1 MSKRTFHNLAV
12 AAALGLVS
20 IAIAGPGL
28 AADVPAAA
36 QLERGKVLFKSAA
49 VPACAICH
57 TLQDAGT
64 TGAIGPNLDELK
76 PDMERV
82 LKVLKSGLGAM
93 PSYAATMSEDDMKA
107 VAAYV
112 MHATM

>member
-1 MSKRTFHNLAV
+1 MMFHKLAK
-12 AAALGLVS
+12 ASALGLVAVS
-20 IAIAGPGL
+20 IAGPAL
-28 AADVPAAA
+28 AADVPDAA
-36 QLERGKVLFKSAA
+36 QLEKGKTLFKSAA

-64 TGAIGPNLDELK
+64 SGAIGPDLDELK

-112 MHATM
+112 SHTTAK